1 MHPGNDIIVNK
12 AGSKLARTSNT
23 HLCGAKYLVEAMISS
38 NSCQL
43 QVAPRMIHFCR
54 PYICSVHVPIRFE
67 NTVKY
72 VASISCYR
80 SPQNSLK
87 NTSCVGHPDIL
98 TAKSRFNKSRFSDP
112 F

>member
-12 AGSKLARTSNT
+12 ATLAGSKVARTSNT
-23 HLCGAKYLVEAMISS
+23 HSCRAKYLVEAMISS
-38 NSCQL
+38 NSCPL
-43 QVAPRMIHFCR
+43 QVAPRMIHFRC
-54 PYICSVHVPIRFE
+54 PYICSAHAPIRFE

-72 VASISCYR
+72 AASISCYR

-87 NTSCVGHPDIL
+87 NTSCVGHPGIL
-98 TAKSRFNKSRFSDP
+98 TADESIFSDP